1 MIMQNSISV
10 QWKKNHV
17 IIFFFLGFSFK
28 LMLQCSRT
36 LNQSQIFFS
45 KVSQKVLTS
54 SHLKILRS
62 TNFPLSIRQLQSLF
76 PLKYKTVTMSHSFS
90 LNCSSS
96 PLTFRNKFFVPS
108 IIIFHQFYRKKM
120 IIPKKF
126 CQKKKKKFQ

>member
-1 MIMQNSISV
+1 MIMQNSILV

-17 IIFFFLGFSFK
+17 IIIFFFSRVSFK

-36 LNQSQIFFS
+36 LDQSQIFFS

-108 IIIFHQFYRKKM
+108 IIIFHQFNRKKNDYS
-120 IIPKKF
+120 KKILS
-126 CQKKKKKFQ
+126 KKKKI

>member
-1 MIMQNSISV
+1 MSLFIY
-10 QWKKNHV
+10 
-17 IIFFFLGFSFK
+17 FFLGFSFK

-36 LNQSQIFFS
+36 LDQSQIFFS

-62 TNFPLSIRQLQSLF
+62 TNFPLSMRPLQCLGIRQLQSLF
-76 PLKYKTVTMSHSFS
+76 PLKYETVTMSHSFS

-108 IIIFHQFYRKKM
+108 IIIFHQFNRKKKWLFQKNFV
-120 IIPKKF
+120 KKI
-126 CQKKKKKFQ
+126 KIKLE